1 MLAENISSS
10 IAKELKINPHQ
21 SDAVIKLLDEG
32 NTIPFISR
40 YRKEATGELDEE
52 KIRLI
57 SERLTYLRNFV
68 KRQEEILGR
77 IEEQGKLTD
86 ELRAAIEAT
95 AKLQEL
101 EDIYLPYKQKK
112 RTRASIAKEKG
123 LEPLSAAMLLQ
134 SESKGDAKDYASR
147 FINEEKGV
155 ASADDALAGAMDII
169 AEAISEDAALRQQ
182 LRRFLWN
189 NAFLITS
196 LDSEKE
202 ETELGQTYL
211 MYKEYRE
218 LVRTLPSHRVLA
230 INRGEKQECLKVK
243 LEADTDSIINKI
255 ESSWLKDESI
265 FTAYI
270 KDAITDSWKRLIAPS
285 LEREIRSQLTEDAEK
300 QAIHI
305 FGTNLKQLLLQA
317 VYGVLLALD
326 LVDVALAEEL
336 TPRRNVLYQQ
346 KRIDVGDIVRDLC
359 RNKLHHA
366 VLAFLPV
373 LTVNVHNNV
382 AIIVCDVKLLPHFLE
397 IVNAVRPGCAAAPG
411 AGVLVD
417 GNVGHGHRIFTHE
430 GGSVLAHGP
439 CPAAGI
445 CAVQRGRCHGGCRLA
460 AHNKLLGTAA
470 FCAFFVSP
478 ALVVLKVF
486 QLRVVAVNIFA
497 DPAVI
502 VAEVSQTHR
511 YHIVGALDIAG
522 ASEVRRFFTFL

>member
-285 LEREIRSQLTEDAEK
+285 
-300 QAIHI
+300 
-305 FGTNLKQLLLQA
+305 
-317 VYGVLLALD
+317 
-326 LVDVALAEEL
+326 
-336 TPRRNVLYQQ
+336 
-346 KRIDVGDIVRDLC
+346 
-359 RNKLHHA
+359 
-366 VLAFLPV
+366 
-373 LTVNVHNNV
+373 
-382 AIIVCDVKLLPHFLE
+382 
-397 IVNAVRPGCAAAPG
+397 
-411 AGVLVD
+411 
-417 GNVGHGHRIFTHE
+417 
-430 GGSVLAHGP
+430 
-439 CPAAGI
+439 
-445 CAVQRGRCHGGCRLA
+445 
-460 AHNKLLGTAA
+460 
-470 FCAFFVSP
+470 
-478 ALVVLKVF
+478 
-486 QLRVVAVNIFA
+486 
-497 DPAVI
+497 
-502 VAEVSQTHR
+502 
-511 YHIVGALDIAG
+511 
-522 ASEVRRFFTFL
+522 